1 MKATTVSPAP
11 VTSRSSPLLA
21 MGIWIGPAPASKK
34 LMIHPRRRSRG
45 EPPAQAPR
53 EASRRPAPCRSRPRP
68 APGGPGRLLDDA
80 QGHLLDCGV
89 GCARSQPQS
98 TRRRCWPK
106 PPPWV
111 PLATMRVLVTVRCRV
126 ADDGSQVAAGPG
138 QQFQKLV
145 AVGVSPNRTDRDRR
159 RAQGGEVGD
168 RVRGATGTVLF
179 AIEGEDHHG
188 VLARDPAEVPD
199 EVVVEPEAPTTT
211 TRSPPKKSSGRAS
224 RGDAASPRR
233 SRGLRVGPSSPAR
246 PQWGPR
252 ARSRWTAAL
261 MRARWVNAWGKLPSA
276 SPEGPT
282 SSA

>member
-1 MKATTVSPAP
+1 MPVS
-11 VTSRSSPLLA
+11 SST
-21 MGIWIGPAPASKK
+21 GT
-34 LMIHPRRRSRG
+34 R
-45 EPPAQAPR
+45 
-53 EASRRPAPCRSRPRP
+53 RPRP
-68 APGGPGRLLDDA
+68 LVGRRAGAPPRLRSWVRPLPAAVDA
-80 QGHLLDCGV
+80 QKVLARAALGTAGNDAGFGDGARCG
-89 GCARSQPQS
+89 
-98 TRRRCWPK
+98 
-106 PPPWV
+106 
-111 PLATMRVLVTVRCRV
+111 V
-126 ADDGSQVAAGPG
+126 ADDGGQVAAGPG
-138 QQFQKLV
+138 QQFQELV

-168 RVRGATGTVLF
+168 RVRGATGAVLF

-188 VLARDPAEVPD
+188 VRARDPAEVPD